1 MRERWESLQG
11 MFEGTNV
18 HGIGGG
24 YGYQLKESMGNSKE
38 NREGRS
44 DEGEKISS
52 ESEDDEKKNNE
63 LGRKLG
69 EEWELNRMRRSK
81 GVKEEVTLRIVT
93 LEDVGGGNSSH
104 QTIMTGDEKRPVLF
118 LSTGSNVVSKDF

>member
-1 MRERWESLQG
+1 MLTRPNLRCEKGRLVRKEDTANRESNQEKIRNMRERWESLQG

-38 NREGRS
+38 NREGRG

-81 GVKEEVTLRIVT
+81 GVRL
-93 LEDVGGGNSSH
+93 NSKNIP
-104 QTIMTGDEKRPVLF
+104 Q
-118 LSTGSNVVSKDF
+118 NW